1 MAEFSHSLAKTIIE
15 RVGEKKEAWM
25 VFDMDETLAH
35 WKKTKNGDIFYL
47 RPTVIPFLKEILDA
61 GVKIH
66 FAIYSNTHSKRRV
79 DTIAS
84 TIEGA
89 VNEDTDKDREFHLCF
104 KFYNHFKGNPAESG
118 LRRLNVNK
126 NVSKIGNAKRK
137 LYDTNKTVES
147 IQHGYA
153 ESGAPLEEIN
163 ERTPLFFFDDVIY
176 PSIKDIISMNYI
188 HMFPYR
194 VEEDS
199 VKSSPAGPISRGT
212 KRGRNNVN
220 KTNGKKTKRGPS
232 KRKSRRNRMT
242 SRENEVY

>member
-1 MAEFSHSLAKTIIE
+1 MADFSSSLAKTIIE

-35 WKKTKNGDIFYL
+35 WKKTKTGDIFSL
-47 RPTVIPFLKEILDA
+47 RPTVIPFLEEILNA

-66 FAIYSNTHSKRRV
+66 FAIYSNTHSKTRV

-89 VNEDTDKDREFHLCF
+89 LNEDKDKVREFHPCF

-126 NVSKIGNAKRK
+126 NVSKIGNAKRE

-163 ERTPLFFFDDVIY
+163 VHTHLFFFDDVIY
-176 PSIKDIISMNYI
+176 PSIRDKIGINYI
-188 HMFPYR
+188 HMFPYK

-199 VKSSPAGPISRGT
+199 VKSSTSGPLSKGT
-212 KRGRNNVN
+212 KRVRKNENER
-220 KTNGKKTKRGPS
+220 NGKKPTRSPS

-242 SRENEVY
+242 SRENEVH